1 MSAMS
6 KYPEKTT
13 DMQSLKPCN
22 ELEILPG
29 IKDVQLSNNSKKW

>member
-29 IKDVQLSNNSKKW
+29 IQLSNNSKKW